1 MQVYTAVSLLHPLDH
16 PAECKMPTPMP
27 LDNLLGAIFIGIV
40 LSTVYVYSDC
50 SGGRL
55 GANRPIVPSTACMVY
70 PAFKHIYTTH
80 STARTIASV

>member
-16 PAECKMPTPMP
+16 PAECNMPTPMP

-40 LSTVYVYSDC
+40 LSTVYVYPDC

-55 GANRPIVPSTACMVY
+55 GAITVQSCLRQPVWCILPSNISILHTVLQE
-70 PAFKHIYTTH
+70 
-80 STARTIASV
+80 R